1 MNLSFEYDRKF
12 FPAFPVVEIL
22 VLGID
27 PGRNRLIRG
36 LIDSGSDATQF
47 PISLLRSVGARQIDK
62 RWVQDLGGVRY
73 RVPLY
78 AVRFQLGELAMAV
91 EAIGREGLDE
101 IIIGRD
107 ILNQLIVT
115 MNGLAFITEISD

>member
-1 MNLSFEYDRKF
+1 
-12 FPAFPVVEIL
+12 
-22 VLGID
+22 
-27 PGRNRLIRG
+27 